1 MAQGRFWLG
10 EERDVMNV
18 VRWFESRFQFVDSFA
33 EAPVIRSFFGSRAG
47 GDSAP
52 VLDDGAPELLS
63 TKLSANAAEAPNF
76 VLPNDDEGEP
86 TGQLLFGPIKS
97 YNYFAKPIDSGDVHS
112 ETLSVG
118 FAGALGFAGLPG
130 LQGMKNLE
138 GAFGADSAPMGG
150 LLDGPPADILGAPPV
165 I

>member
-18 VRWFESRFQFVDSFA
+18 VRWFESRFDFLDTLSDMPAVRTIFGRHSGESDIGSF
-33 EAPVIRSFFGSRAG
+33 
-47 GDSAP
+47 
-52 VLDDGAPELLS
+52 DDGPPDFSAAKTS
-63 TKLSANAAEAPNF
+63 TDEPHNF
-76 VLPNDDEGEP
+76 VLPNQDDAES

-112 ETLSVG
+112 ETVG
-118 FAGALGFAGLPG
+118 FAIAGLLGAPG
-130 LQGMKNLE
+130 IHGMKGLE
-138 GAFGADSAPMGG
+138 GAFGPDSAPIGG
-150 LLDGPPADILGAPPV
+150 LLDGPPADLLGAPPV